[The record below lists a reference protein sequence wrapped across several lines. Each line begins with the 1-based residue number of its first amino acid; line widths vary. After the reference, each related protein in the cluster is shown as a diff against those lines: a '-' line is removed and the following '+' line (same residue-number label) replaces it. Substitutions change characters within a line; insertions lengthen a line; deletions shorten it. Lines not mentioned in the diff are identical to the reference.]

1 MWRHGV
7 QVRKLSKEYEIWGM
21 KINQEK
27 TFYMGCGAET
37 KDLILEDQRVCI
49 RDVKNLSI
57 WG

>member
-1 MWRHGV
+1 
-7 QVRKLSKEYEIWGM
+7 M